1 MHLHFCITASL
12 LLGCIHAQNGQA
24 ASLWEHNGSTVS
36 LVADGENRQ
45 FSYEEPRPG
54 MVDAGAHLGSVL
66 FTGKSLNGSYVG
78 TAYIFNAH
86 CGQIPY
92 QVSGPILARHERV
105 VLKGQA
111 PRLDSDCNIVGYV
124 SDILEFSLFKSAKTT
139 PNVLRGYAGI
149 TQAPLNKEDN
159 LKVINIRANDVL
171 KMREYP
177 TEDSRVIDIIPPDGT
192 GIVYMGETHGPWVFV
207 RYERADGWVNRI
219 FVDPIVSPGRRLR

>member
-1 MHLHFCITASL
+1 MAICSLSESCAGVGAPTLCAAFDQSRSASPITTSGHQLPSWIKKAYLMHLHFCITASL

-124 SDILEFSLFKSAKTT
+124 
-139 PNVLRGYAGI
+139 
-149 TQAPLNKEDN
+149 
-159 LKVINIRANDVL
+159 
-171 KMREYP
+171 
-177 TEDSRVIDIIPPDGT
+177 
-192 GIVYMGETHGPWVFV
+192 
-207 RYERADGWVNRI
+207 
-219 FVDPIVSPGRRLR
+219 

>member
-1 MHLHFCITASL
+1 MKNLLLITASL
-12 LLGCIHAQNGQA
+12 LLGCIHAQNAQA

-54 MVDAGAHLGSVL
+54 MVEAGAHLGSVL

-86 CGQIPY
+86 CGQTPY
-92 QVSGPILARHERV
+92 QVSGPILDRHERV

-124 SDILEFSLFKSAKTT
+124 SDILEFSLFKSAISWATQIKT
-139 PNVLRGYAGI
+139 VAFRMFA
-149 TQAPLNKEDN
+149 
-159 LKVINIRANDVL
+159 
-171 KMREYP
+171 
-177 TEDSRVIDIIPPDGT
+177 T
-192 GIVYMGETHGPWVFV
+192 GFGPKSL
-207 RYERADGWVNRI
+207 YCYLLSNRI
-219 FVDPIVSPGRRLR
+219 GFDLA